1 MRQSRRSVSWTAI
14 GSFSFFDLVVISR
27 NIKILSY
34 IVENYKETITPEVLG
49 EGIKVEYDESIDT
62 SIDFVD
68 ENGIEK
74 INKRTFNRVKRHHIN
89 NNYEGEKTIFFHKF
103 DFHINHRYYTYT

>member
-1 MRQSRRSVSWTAI
+1 M
-14 GSFSFFDLVVISR
+14 
-27 NIKILSY
+27 
-34 IVENYKETITPEVLG
+34 KEV
-49 EGIKVEYDESIDT
+49 KVEYDESIDT

-74 INKRTFNRVKRHHIN
+74 INKRTFNRVKRQYIN

-103 DFHINHRYYTYT
+103 DFHIYCRYTFLKQNEVHKNSKFQKYLTKNHYRLKREILVCYF

>member
-1 MRQSRRSVSWTAI
+1 M
-14 GSFSFFDLVVISR
+14 
-27 NIKILSY
+27 
-34 IVENYKETITPEVLG
+34 KEV
-49 EGIKVEYDESIDT
+49 KVEHDESIDT

-103 DFHINHRYYTYT
+103 DFHMVSTYLKQNVGKNSKFQKYLTKNSYHLKLKTLVRYF